1 MLVDAALL
9 EFFSNRPSTS
19 LIIEARGTLCLN
31 GFAVYFRIT
40 ATVGVEM
47 SPTPFTVAT
56 A

>member
-9 EFFSNRPSTS
+9 EFFSTS
-19 LIIEARGTLCLN
+19 LIIEAQGTLCLN
-31 GFAVYFRIT
+31 GFAVYFRVT